1 MIHIIT
7 GEEAAKNLTAAFEL
21 DENLQGDIVIL
32 KDHLGVGPL
41 SSSNETEEISHDTL
55 RSAFWN
61 TISPQVEPWV
71 MDDEAKILALITK
84 VLEEEEPCCFWLAP
98 NVTDVCAY
106 LWLLPFFKKH
116 PSVLH
121 TINVIGLPFL
131 NEKGQMFYPNT
142 FAQIP
147 PKEFVKT
154 KRLLKEVS
162 PAEYE
167 VEGDEWARLQAE
179 QTWVRTHEGGKKVA
193 SKENAFVDSQ
203 LKTIISAEFQKAHKV
218 VNEAFKKSTQT
229 IPAAFFEYRLRKLIE
244 AEAISVQGDVTK
256 TSRDFEVKKIGE
268 SIPENTEEVVV

>member
-1 MIHIIT
+1 M
-7 GEEAAKNLTAAFEL
+7 
-21 DENLQGDIVIL
+21 IL
-32 KDHLGVGPL
+32 KDHLWVGPL

-61 TISPQVEPWV
+61 TISPQPEPWI
-71 MDDEAKILALITK
+71 MSDEANILSSLTK
-84 VLEEEEPCCFWLAP
+84 AIEEEEPCCFWLAP

-179 QTWVRTHEGGKKVA
+179 QTWVRTHEGGKKV
-193 SKENAFVDSQ
+193 S
-203 LKTIISAEFQKAHKV
+203 I
-218 VNEAFKKSTQT
+218 NEAFKKSTQT